1 MYLSLNLC
9 IFMEP
14 FMKSLIL
21 VAIISLSGCATIQEH
36 PYITGFGAALVA
48 GSIMAS
54 TSHDNRTTPEM
65 RHIGNPNCAN
75 GACQ

>member
-1 MYLSLNLC
+1 
-9 IFMEP
+9 MEMRST
-14 FMKSLIL
+14 FIL
-21 VAIISLSGCATIQEH
+21 LVLSLSGCATIQEH
-36 PYITGFGAALVA
+36 PYITGFGVALVA

-54 TSHDNRTTPEM
+54 TNHDNRTTPEM